1 MKKSSPH
8 TVHCLMSNWKKK
20 KKKNKKKQKKKTKTK
35 MESRSKEQMGFD
47 FFKNQNGEKV
57 YVCVLFCLL
66 FLELAIS

>member
-20 KKKNKKKQKKKTKTK
+20 KKKQKKTKTK

>member
-1 MKKSSPH
+1 MPEIKMKKSSPH

-20 KKKNKKKQKKKTKTK
+20 KKKTKNK